1 MRHRVKGRKIGSHLG
16 HRKAIEKN
24 LINQLLTHERIV
36 TTITKAKEYRP
47 KAEKIITMAKKAF
60 IAERDAKT
68 PEQKEKAKL
77 TRLHYIRIVLS
88 RLGKQKLYDKDGDP
102 ILTPKERIRTIIQK
116 VFDDL
121 GERYVDRP
129 GGYTRIL
136 RLPKKRQGDDAQ
148 LVLWELVGKEE
159 LEEKRK
165 ASKKS

>member
-1 MRHRVKGRKIGSHLG
+1 MRHRVKGKKIGSHQG
-16 HRKAIEKN
+16 HRKAIEKG

-36 TTITKAKEYRP
+36 TTVTKAKNYRP
-47 KAEKIITMAKKAF
+47 KAEKLITMAKKAY
-60 IAERDAKT
+60 IAERDAKS
-68 PEQKEKAKL
+68 KEEKDKAKAL
-77 TRLHYIRIVLS
+77 RLHYIRIVIS
-88 RLGKQKLYDKDGDP
+88 RIGKQKLFDREGEP

-116 VFDDL
+116 LFDDL
-121 GERYVDRP
+121 GERYAERP

-165 ASKKS
+165 PSKN